1 MAVEVRRAQ
10 RIFVI
15 GGVGSGKTT
24 FANRLAAI
32 TGLPVH
38 HLDELTAEPARRE
51 PSVAAILASSG
62 WIVEGVH
69 LGWTDA
75 LLDSADL
82 IVWLDHRNWWQN
94 SAWIVRR
101 FFREAIVEVG
111 RQKGLKKFTR
121 FGDYA
126 RHLKELALAIPDA
139 RHQQRG
145 ATAGSAGTPTRS
157 EIALRLAPLHA
168 KVIHCQDR
176 PGRGI
181 GSGKLSGPDRR
192 QIAADQRTQALN
204 VRPQLLAQAGGDFWI
219 ERRALLIPRV
229 DRIPNSPT

>member
-1 MAVEVRRAQ
+1 VAVDPRRAQ

-32 TGLPVH
+32 SGLPVH
-38 HLDELTAEPARRE
+38 HLDEIAMEPAARD
-51 PSVAAILASSG
+51 PSVAAVLAG
-62 WIVEGVH
+62 GGGIVEGVH

-94 SAWIVRR
+94 SARIVRR
-101 FFREAIVEVG
+101 FIREALVEVG

-126 RHLKELALAIPDA
+126 RHLKELAQAIPDA
-139 RHQQRG
+139 RHQDRG
-145 ATAGSAGTPTRS
+145 ATAGAVGTPTRS
-157 EIALRLAPLHA
+157 EIALRLAKVHGR
-168 KVIHCQDR
+168 VIHCRTSREVQAILDRYQDQTVVRSR
-176 PGRGI
+176 PI
-181 GSGKLSGPDRR
+181 SAPRR
-192 QIAADQRTQALN
+192 
-204 VRPQLLAQAGGDFWI
+204 
-219 ERRALLIPRV
+219 
-229 DRIPNSPT
+229 